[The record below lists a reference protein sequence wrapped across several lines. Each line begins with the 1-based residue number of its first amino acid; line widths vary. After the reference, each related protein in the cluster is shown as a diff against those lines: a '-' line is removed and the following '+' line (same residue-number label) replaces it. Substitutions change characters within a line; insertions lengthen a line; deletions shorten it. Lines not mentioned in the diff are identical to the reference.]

1 MLFAERTAT
10 DKKIE
15 ARILSVLTDMKPWQA
30 VHEER
35 KIRRSALNSQR
46 SGCWDDA
53 EYAAYC
59 HGCGALSDKLN
70 KDYLTGGVLRRDS
83 LCFFVPEKGRRKMSK
98 KAGTALSLMAMVFMG
113 ALASPLTVLAAD
125 AEETYQPALY
135 ATIWALLPPLVAI
148 ILALITKEVYSS
160 LFVGIV
166 VGALLYSGFKFEG
179 TVTQIFEGGII
190 KVLSDSYNVGILIF
204 LVILGS
210 VVCMMNKAGGSAAF
224 GRWASQ
230 KIHTRVGAELAA
242 IILGIL
248 IFIDDYFNCLTVGS
262 VMRPVT
268 DRHHVSRA
276 KFAYLIDATAAPVC
290 IIAPISSWAA
300 AVSGFVEGQDGL
312 AIFVRTIPYNFY
324 AILTIVMMVG
334 MVLMKTEFGA
344 MKTHEINALNGDLYT
359 TAARPYENATDDEAP
374 NPRGKVIDLV
384 VPIVV
389 LVICCV
395 ISMIYT
401 GGFFSGTDFV
411 TAFSQSDAST
421 GLAMGSAFGLVF
433 AIIFYMVRRVINF
446 RDCMACIP
454 DGFKAMVPA
463 IMILTFAWT
472 LKAMTDSLG
481 AAVFVEEAM
490 RSVAGGIEVIL
501 PAIIF
506 LVGCGLA
513 FATGTS
519 WGTFGILIPIVVAV
533 FEKSSPEMMIISMSA
548 CMAGAVCGDHCSPIS
563 DTTIMASAGAQC
575 DHVTHVST
583 QLPYAIVAAA
593 VSFVT
598 YIVAG
603 FVKTAWI
610 ALPVG
615 IVLMLVVLFA
625 IKMMNPMPIE
635 KPTE

>member
-1 MLFAERTAT
+1 
-10 DKKIE
+10 
-15 ARILSVLTDMKPWQA
+15 
-30 VHEER
+30 
-35 KIRRSALNSQR
+35 
-46 SGCWDDA
+46 
-53 EYAAYC
+53 
-59 HGCGALSDKLN
+59 
-70 KDYLTGGVLRRDS
+70 
-83 LCFFVPEKGRRKMSK
+83 MSK
-98 KAGTALSLMAMVFMG
+98 KAGTALSVMAMVFMG

-148 ILALITKEVYSS
+148 VLALITKEVYSS

-224 GRWASQ
+224 GRWASK

-242 IILGIL
+242 IVLGIL

-344 MKTHEINALNGDLYT
+344 MRTHEINALNGDLYT
-359 TAARPYENATDDEAP
+359 TSARPYENATDDETP

-384 VPIVV
+384 IPIVV

-433 AIIFYMVRRVINF
+433 AIIFYMIRRVINF
-446 RDCMACIP
+446 RDCMGCIP
-454 DGFKAMVPA
+454 EGFKAMVPA

-472 LKAMTDSLG
+472 LKTMTDSLG

-583 QLPYAIVAAA
+583 QLPYAILAAA

-615 IVLMLVVLFA
+615 IVLMLIVLFV
-625 IKMMNPMPIE
+625 IKMMNPMPVE

>member
-1 MLFAERTAT
+1 
-10 DKKIE
+10 
-15 ARILSVLTDMKPWQA
+15 
-30 VHEER
+30 
-35 KIRRSALNSQR
+35 
-46 SGCWDDA
+46 
-53 EYAAYC
+53 
-59 HGCGALSDKLN
+59 
-70 KDYLTGGVLRRDS
+70 
-83 LCFFVPEKGRRKMSK
+83 MSK
-98 KAGTALSLMAMVFMG
+98 KAGTALSVMAMVFMG

-148 ILALITKEVYSS
+148 VLALITKEVYSS

-166 VGALLYSGFKFEG
+166 VGALIYSGFKFEG

-224 GRWASQ
+224 GRWASK

-359 TAARPYENATDDEAP
+359 TSARPYENATDDETP

-384 VPIVV
+384 IPIVV

-411 TAFSQSDAST
+411 TAFSQSDASV

-433 AIIFYMVRRVINF
+433 AIIFYMIRRVINF
-446 RDCMACIP
+446 RDCMGCIP
-454 DGFKAMVPA
+454 EGFKAMVPA

-615 IVLMLVVLFA
+615 IVLMLIVLFV
-625 IKMMNPMPIE
+625 IKMMNPMPVE

>member
-1 MLFAERTAT
+1 MRCTVTDVERY
-10 DKKIE
+10 
-15 ARILSVLTDMKPWQA
+15 R
-30 VHEER
+30 
-35 KIRRSALNSQR
+35 
-46 SGCWDDA
+46 
-53 EYAAYC
+53 
-59 HGCGALSDKLN
+59 KLN
-70 KDYLTGGVLRRDS
+70 KEDYLTGGVLKKGQPP
-83 LCFFVPEKGRRKMSK
+83 FFCPRKGRRKMSK
-98 KAGTALSLMAMVFMG
+98 KAGTALSVMAMVFMG

-224 GRWASQ
+224 GRWASK

-344 MKTHEINALNGDLYT
+344 MRTHEINALNGDLYT
-359 TAARPYENATDDEAP
+359 TSARPYENATDDETP
-374 NPRGKVIDLV
+374 NPRGRVIDLV
-384 VPIVV
+384 IPIVV

-433 AIIFYMVRRVINF
+433 AIIFYMIRRVINF
-446 RDCMACIP
+446 RDCMGCIP
-454 DGFKAMVPA
+454 EGFKAMVPA

-472 LKAMTDSLG
+472 LKAMTDPLG

-583 QLPYAIVAAA
+583 QLPYAILAAA

-615 IVLMLVVLFA
+615 IVLMLIVLFV
-625 IKMMNPMPIE
+625 IKMMNPMPVE